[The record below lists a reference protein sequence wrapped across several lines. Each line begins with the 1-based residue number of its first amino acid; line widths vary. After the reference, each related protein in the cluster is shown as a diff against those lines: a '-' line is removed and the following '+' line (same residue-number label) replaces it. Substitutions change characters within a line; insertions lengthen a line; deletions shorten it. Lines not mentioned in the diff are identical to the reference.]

1 MIGTDDINYG
11 GIIMEE
17 NYASKRDLEELRSE
31 MHEGFEK
38 VDKRFEQVDKR
49 FEQVD
54 KRFEQ
59 VDKRFEQVDKRFG
72 QVDKRLEQVDKKLE
86 QADKKLDEQYKII
99 QRTAVLL
106 EKVQSDVQQIAE
118 GVINT
123 GKLSKK
129 QDNHEDR
136 ITTVEWRVDLHE
148 KVIKEMS

>member
-1 MIGTDDINYG
+1 MVIGTDDINYG

-38 VDKRFEQVDKR
+38 
-49 FEQVD
+49 VD

>member
-54 KRFEQ
+54 KRFGQ
-59 VDKRFEQVDKRFG
+59 VDKRLE

>member
-1 MIGTDDINYG
+1 LNRAVVIGTDDINYG
-11 GIIMEE
+11 GIIIEE

-49 FEQVD
+49 F
-54 KRFEQ
+54 
-59 VDKRFEQVDKRFG
+59 
-72 QVDKRLEQVDKKLE
+72 EQVDKKLE

>member
-11 GIIMEE
+11 GIIIEE

-49 FEQVD
+49 F
-54 KRFEQ
+54 
-59 VDKRFEQVDKRFG
+59 
-72 QVDKRLEQVDKKLE
+72 EQVDKKLE